1 MDTIWQKKWLYQKNT
16 KFSVKLKKKA
26 LTVIFF
32 NFLWHKW
39 EKIFFKYHL
48 FWKTMYSMT
57 IVLGGKF
64 QRYIQKYVTVIVV
77 LYLIGFQQFLR
88 ILPDEMARNNPFL
101 NLNKI
106 RKGYCPIINLKT
118 FGLSTQHLLRTQ
130 TTDTAH
136 HTPISIIYMLNQ
148 QFVWIISSIDFHCW
162 CVFDLGP
169 VLIPMKNRCSCL
181 LLKSF
186 VFCKF
191 ATTFFFVIDIFES
204 CN

>member
-1 MDTIWQKKWLYQKNT
+1 
-16 KFSVKLKKKA
+16 
-26 LTVIFF
+26 
-32 NFLWHKW
+32 
-39 EKIFFKYHL
+39 
-48 FWKTMYSMT
+48 MYSMT

-88 ILPDEMARNNPFL
+88 ILPDEMARNNPFS
-101 NLNKI
+101 NLN
-106 RKGYCPIINLKT
+106 KT

-130 TTDTAH
+130 TTDTTH

-191 ATTFFFVIDIFES
+191 ATKSFFRDRHFWKLQLI
-204 CN
+204 